1 MAFENTIPQ
10 TKMLRNDPMNFDTTI
25 GEKKVS
31 ILHVEGKILGN
42 AADVFREEMH
52 QQLQIAQGK
61 LVVDLMNVPLIDSS
75 ALGAIVLTLKH
86 CQRSG
91 GKLVLLNPQKAV
103 REVLE
108 VTQLATVIEIYDTE
122 ESASAALV

>member
-1 MAFENTIPQ
+1 
-10 TKMLRNDPMNFDTTI
+10 MNIETTI
-25 GEKKVS
+25 GEQNIS

-42 AADVFREEMH
+42 AADAFRKEMKE
-52 QQLQIAQGK
+52 QLQIGRDK

-75 ALGAIVLTLKH
+75 ALGAIVVTLKSY
-86 CQRSG
+86 QQSG

-108 VTQLATVIEIYDTE
+108 VTQLNTVIEIYDTE
-122 ESASAALV
+122 EGACAAFI

>member
-1 MAFENTIPQ
+1 MSNKNTEE
-10 TKMLRNDPMNFDTTI
+10 DPMNFDTTTANRNI
-25 GEKKVS
+25 S

-42 AADVFREEMH
+42 AADVFREKMK

-75 ALGAIVLTLKH
+75 ALGAIVLTLKY
-86 CQRSG
+86 CQKSG

-108 VTQLATVIEIYDTE
+108 VTQLATVIEIHDSE
-122 ESASAALV
+122 ESASAALM

>member
-1 MAFENTIPQ
+1 
-10 TKMLRNDPMNFDTTI
+10 MNFDTTI
-25 GEKKVS
+25 GEKNIS
-31 ILHVEGKILGN
+31 ILHIEGKILGN
-42 AADVFREEMH
+42 AADVFRREME
-52 QQLQIAQGK
+52 QQLQAAQGK

-75 ALGAIVLTLKH
+75 ALGAIVLTLKY
-86 CQRSG
+86 CQESG

-122 ESASAALV
+122 ESASAALI

>member
-1 MAFENTIPQ
+1 
-10 TKMLRNDPMNFDTTI
+10 MNFDTTT
-25 GEKKVS
+25 GKKNIP

-42 AADVFREEMH
+42 AADVFHKEME
-52 QQLQIAQGK
+52 QQLQTAQGK

-75 ALGAIVLTLKH
+75 ALGAIVLTLKS

-122 ESASAALV
+122 ESASAALM

>member
-1 MAFENTIPQ
+1 
-10 TKMLRNDPMNFDTTI
+10 MNFDTTT
-25 GEKKVS
+25 GEKNIP

-42 AADVFREEMH
+42 AADVFRKEMQ
-52 QQLQIAQGK
+52 QQLQTAQGK

-75 ALGAIVLTLKH
+75 ALGAIVLTLKY

-91 GKLVLLNPQKAV
+91 GKVVLLNPQKAV

-108 VTQLATVIEIYDTE
+108 VTHLATVIEIYDTE
-122 ESASAALV
+122 ESASAALM

>member
-1 MAFENTIPQ
+1 
-10 TKMLRNDPMNFDTTI
+10 MNFETTI
-25 GEKKVS
+25 GEQNISV
-31 ILHVEGKILGN
+31 LHVEGKILGN
-42 AADVFREEMH
+42 AADAFRKEMNE
-52 QQLQIAQGK
+52 QLQTGRDR

-75 ALGAIVLTLKH
+75 ALGAIVVTLKY

-108 VTQLATVIEIYDTE
+108 VTQLNTVIEIYDTE
-122 ESASAALV
+122 EGAYAAFM